1 MAVNVITSFIPIV
14 DANGVPYTSARVFVC
29 TVGTTTLKTVYSD
42 SGLASPASN
51 PISVSAGRH
60 AIRFLAAGT
69 YKIQTEINGTATI
82 GSGTTLPNYSWDNI
96 DPGVPVGSG
105 ALPVASGGTGAT
117 AAAGARANLSV
128 PSASEMSTAQSDIA
142 TLQTR
147 MGTTDRTRPAS
158 GTTAQ
163 RPGSPAAGDFRW
175 NSTIGQSEEH
185 DGSTWYPQ
193 LTEKQIATQA
203 EQETGTSTTKVV
215 SPGRQQYH
223 PGMAKAWAMIAINA
237 GTPAI
242 GASYNIASITDNGLG
257 DVTLTFSTPMSGTNY
272 CAIAQFYG
280 INSSAQAG
288 PAANVK
294 SQTASAARVQV
305 LVATSSSDTTSIAQ
319 DLNFMFVAYGD
330 Q

>member
-29 TVGTTTLKTVYSD
+29 TVGTTTLKTIYSD
-42 SGLASPASN
+42 SSLTTPATN

-69 YKIQTEINGTATI
+69 YKIQTEINGTDTI
-82 GSGTTLPNYSWDNI
+82 GSGTTLANYSWDNI

-117 AAAGARANLSV
+117 TAAGARTNLSV

-147 MGTTDRTRPAS
+147 LGTTDRTRPAS

-163 RPGSPAAGDFRW
+163 RPGAPAAGDFRW
-175 NSTIGQSEEH
+175 NTTIGGSEEY
-185 DGSTWYPQ
+185 DGATWNP
-193 LTEKQIATQA
+193 EVHIAATQA
-203 EQETGTSTTKVV
+203 EAEAGTSNSRVMT
-215 SPGRQQYH
+215 PGRTQNH
-223 PGMAKAWAMIAINA
+223 PGVAKAWAQILISG
-237 GTPAI
+237 GTPSI
-242 GASYNIASITDNGLG
+242 VSSHNIASITDNGTG
-257 DVTLTFSTPMSGTNY
+257 DVTLTFTTAFSSANY
-272 CAIAQFYG
+272 CAIAQIYG
-280 INSSAQAG
+280 IDSSAQAG
-288 PAANVK
+288 PQANVK

-305 LVATSSSDTTSIAQ
+305 LQATNSTNTTSIAA
-319 DLNFMFVAYGD
+319 DLSFMFVAYGD